1 MKPIDYKTEAIMIML
16 TSTDKKGNID
26 KLIGKAT
33 NDKDLTIEERLEAL
47 ENIKYEVK
55 DISRIALE
63 VAMEEISN
71 LK

>member
-16 TSTDKKGNID
+16 TSTDKHGKID
-26 KLIGKAT
+26 ELIEKAK
-33 NDKDLTIEERLEAL
+33 NDEDLTIEERMEAL

-55 DISRIALE
+55 DISRIALK